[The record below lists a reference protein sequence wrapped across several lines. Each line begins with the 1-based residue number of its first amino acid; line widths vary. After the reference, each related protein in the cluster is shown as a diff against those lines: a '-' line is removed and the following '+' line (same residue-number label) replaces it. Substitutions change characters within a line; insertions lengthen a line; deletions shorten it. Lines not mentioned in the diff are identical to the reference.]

1 MTVFCSNLLLAH
13 FHYTAAGHIPLTL
26 NWYKKSTMDKVDN
39 NPVVIDLMR
48 KLEDY
53 AEAFSE

>member
-26 NWYKKSTMDKVDN
+26 DWYEKSTMDLVDN
-39 NPVVIDLMR
+39 NPVIIDLMR
-48 KLEDY
+48 KLEYY
-53 AEAFSE
+53 AGTFSE